1 MEYNVLFRNARYCS
15 RFNCFDN
22 QSLLRQLGISQT
34 KKRQTIKK
42 KKIIFLNIKK
52 KRYNQKNINIKK
64 KYIQL
69 IVTNF
74 PNLELFQLFLP
85 IVSFDINLCLS
96 SNHFILID
104 AIRSYLD
111 YVFRPNIITF
121 IFYRYYQYLS
131 NTYSILDT
139 YPHLLRSILSHLQNL
154 KQTNKENL
162 IQFLR

>member
-52 KRYNQKNINIKK
+52 KRYNRKNINIKK
-64 KYIQL
+64 KYTIDSYQL
-69 IVTNF
+69 SKFGTIPTI
-74 PNLELFQLFLP
+74 LP

-121 IFYRYYQYLS
+121 IFYRYYQYLT